1 MIIIKK
7 INSFFKKMINYP
19 LQTNQKGSAIFLVIL
34 VLAGILV
41 ATIGINNLVINGI
54 RFSRNIAWS
63 SPAYFAAETGMEK
76 ALYQIRVLN
85 DKKIPESDDI
95 DDSFDLN
102 GQIAKW
108 EVSFKCK
115 TEEKIENCGGALIKD
130 LENKTTLII
139 KSTGVFK
146 NVNRS
151 IELSFCIKGCSN

>member
-63 SPAYFAAETGMEK
+63 SPAYFAAETGMEQ
-76 ALYQIRVLN
+76 ALYQIRIQN
-85 DKKIPESDDI
+85 NEEIPDKVDGE
-95 DDSFDLN
+95 FDLN

-130 LENKTTLII
+130 LENKTILLII
-139 KSTGVFK
+139 KSTGTFK